1 MYSVSIEN
9 DERCLTDDTFHKGKV
24 GDEMFDIVS
33 AMPIIWTVLII
44 VFAVAEAFT
53 LGLTSIWFALGSVVA
68 LLASLIKLPIYLQI
82 AIFLIATLIM
92 LIYTRPV
99 AVKYLRIG
107 ASKTNVS
114 ALLGETGIVLKRI
127 DTYNLGQVKVKG
139 QIWTAK
145 SETGED
151 IPRGEEV
158 EIVSVEGVKLIVKPV
173 EQ

>member
-1 MYSVSIEN
+1 
-9 DERCLTDDTFHKGKV
+9 
-24 GDEMFDIVS
+24 MFDIVN

-53 LGLTSIWFALGSVVA
+53 LGLTSIWFALGAVVA
-68 LLASLIKLPIYLQI
+68 LLGSLVKMPIYLQI
-82 AIFLIATLIM
+82 AIFLIATLVM

-99 AVKYLRIG
+99 AQKYLRIG
-107 ASKTNVS
+107 ASKTNVT

-145 SETGED
+145 SESGQD

-158 EIVSVEGVKLIVKPV
+158 EITAVEGVKLVVKPI
-173 EQ
+173 EE